1 MAYGVMTMDK
11 NDVDEKIVK
20 WSDIFE
26 ELALDAKSLI
36 KDLSEGINYIAA
48 SGFIAILMGA
58 VALVIGFDRG
68 QTKYIASGLMIF
80 CILAFNGAMTLRK
93 WYTLKMRYKR
103 LNDLGEKLKSI

>member
-1 MAYGVMTMDK
+1 MAYGVMTMEK

-48 SGFIAILMGA
+48 SGFIAIFMGA

-68 QTKYIASGLMIF
+68 QTKFHAHSP
-80 CILAFNGAMTLRK
+80 
-93 WYTLKMRYKR
+93 
-103 LNDLGEKLKSI
+103 

>member
-1 MAYGVMTMDK
+1 MTMEK